1 MKLRTD
7 SQRRLYGRDLLKA
20 DTVYEAKADGPGRIS
35 LVELA
40 PKDLEKANLVKVGER
55 LLAVGARVA
64 DEDTQ
69 KVMAEFP

>member
-20 DTVYEAKADGPGRIS
+20 DTVYEAETDSAGRIV

-40 PKDLEKANLVKVGER
+40 PKEVPKARLVKVGGK
-55 LLAVGARVA
+55 LLLSGAVVTN
-64 DEDTQ
+64 EDTQ